1 MKKRNRILVALLA
14 AISVLT
20 AGCSGEI
27 EQNPIGLEQEESQ
40 AEASADASE
49 STTENEKAPDMLA
62 SQKKLYNQNKDT
74 IGWIEVPGTPIIW
87 TKISAIKNS
96 VPERSLWIIG
106 MYSAIRKMNSQKIS
120 CCMVIIWQIIP
131 CLVLSGGI
139 DRI

>member
-74 IGWIEVPGTPIIW
+74 IGWIEVPGT
-87 TKISAIKNS
+87 S
-96 VPERSLWIIG
+96 VDNVIV
-106 MYSAIRKMNSQKIS
+106 QKKDEAENAAS
-120 CCMVIIWQIIP
+120 PYRVCYLKFFTPSEKQETAQ
-131 CLVLSGGI
+131 
-139 DRI
+139 R

>member
-40 AEASADASE
+40 AEESVSATE

-74 IGWIEVPGTPIIW
+74 IGWIEVPGT
-87 TKISAIKNS
+87 S
-96 VPERSLWIIG
+96 VDNVIV
-106 MYSAIRKMNSQKIS
+106 QKKDEAENDLLS
-120 CCMVIIWQIIP
+120 GQRFQPSKIP
-131 CLVLSGGI
+131 CRNRLYGLSGCI
-139 DRI
+139 RL

>member
-74 IGWIEVPGTPIIW
+74 IGWIEVPGT
-87 TKISAIKNS
+87 S
-96 VPERSLWIIG
+96 VDNVIV
-106 MYSAIRKMNSQKIS
+106 QKK
-120 CCMVIIWQIIP
+120 
-131 CLVLSGGI
+131 
-139 DRI
+139 DEA

>member
-40 AEASADASE
+40 AEESENATE
-49 STTENEKAPDMLA
+49 STTEDEKAPDMLA

-74 IGWIEVPGTPIIW
+74 IGWIEVPGTSVDTVIVQKKDEPENE
-87 TKISAIKNS
+87 KNS
-96 VPERSLWIIG
+96 DFMKIIL
-106 MYSAIRKMNSQKIS
+106 ISQKTYVK
-120 CCMVIIWQIIP
+120 MTA
-131 CLVLSGGI
+131 
-139 DRI
+139 

>member
-74 IGWIEVPGTPIIW
+74 IGWIEVPGTSVDNVIVQ
-87 TKISAIKNS
+87 KKDEAENEKNTY
-96 VPERSLWIIG
+96 
-106 MYSAIRKMNSQKIS
+106 YSAIRKMNSQKIS